1 MCAPGFIV
9 HWGPIVTKY
18 ERRVGVSIE
27 EDEEAEEGVAPMMV
41 FSPIM
46 QPSPITMG
54 PS

>member
-1 MCAPGFIV
+1 M
-9 HWGPIVTKY
+9 TKY
-18 ERRVGVSIE
+18 ERRVGVSID
-27 EDEEAEEGVAPMMV
+27 EDEGEDEDGLAPMIV

>member
-1 MCAPGFIV
+1 V

-18 ERRVGVSIE
+18 ERRVGVSIVEDE
-27 EDEEAEEGVAPMMV
+27 EDEDEDGVAPMIV